1 MAAKTN
7 QTFSRARDLAVHP
20 RTRKIAIWLVCIV
33 VLVGVLVGLVAP
45 PLLRSKIAGDLS
57 QKFHREVTIEQIRLN
72 PYAMTATVRGFLM
85 KERQSQATAVSLDE
99 LHINLELQSIY
110 RLSPVIKELRL
121 VKPYVNL
128 VRGEDYKYNFQDII
142 DDFTSGPSGGPTP
155 RFALN
160 NIQLIDGRIE
170 FDDRPE
176 QTKHL
181 ISSINI
187 GVPFISS
194 LPSYT
199 DIFVRPSFSANING
213 APLQIGGASKPFHS
227 SHESTV
233 DLDIDKLQINKYLEY
248 SPLGLN
254 FKVPSG
260 ELNGKLNA
268 SFKTAK
274 NSPSVF
280 TITGNLAL
288 TELAVEKSGGAPVG
302 KIANLEVIIDA
313 IEIFNNKSVLK
324 SIKADGL
331 ELHLVRQ
338 RDGSLNTADLVTT
351 SPKTTSSEPKKDSKP
366 FGYEITDILIESGTL
381 HFIDETL
388 QRPYKT
394 RLDNV
399 RIAVKGLTNEPAKQA
414 DIEVSFESDAK
425 ERVSHNGKIQLTP
438 FLAEGKLDLEGFNP
452 GNLSPYYQNAL
463 ALEIKE
469 GLLDLTT
476 QYRFDSKDD
485 GSELKLTNLNANL
498 RTVRLD
504 LPGHPEP
511 LWRIPSLVIKDGSVD
526 VSGKTVV
533 IGAIEGKG
541 GNGYIQREKDGTLNY
556 ARIVKAQTSAP
567 PVKEPV
573 KKDETEW
580 KVEAKQIALD
590 SFKIDIDDRGAATP
604 AKFTLSD
611 LFVRIDNF
619 SNQKNQPGKA
629 RLRARINKSGSLRL
643 NGTAGSNP
651 VAAKFAVEAHDI
663 DVLSLQPYLGD
674 QVNFLLTGGRV
685 STKGSFT
692 LATGGTG
699 PAKANYQG
707 GIELYDFASIEKGN
721 KQDLVKW
728 KNLGLHQFEF
738 NSEPLQVRIGE
749 IDIGDFYS
757 RLIIGPDGKINLQNL
772 TTPKEEKED
781 AGAPQTA
788 TAPATDTAATEKRVT
803 IGKINLH
810 GGNINFSDFLV
821 KPNYS
826 ANLTDV
832 QGTISELKPE
842 APGDID
848 IQAKLDGAAPVD
860 IDGKINPLGK
870 ELFLDIVADARE
882 IEMNPFSPYSGKYV
896 GYGIEKGKLSFN
908 VKYKVENRQL
918 TAQNKIILNQ
928 LTFGERIESPQAT
941 KLPVLLA
948 VSLLKDRNG
957 VIDIDLPIS
966 GSLDDPQFSVGG
978 IVLRLV
984 TNIITRAVTAPF
996 ALLGSVFGGGGGSS
1010 GEELSY
1016 IEFDNGRASLS
1027 QTAQSK
1033 IETLAKAMNN
1043 RPALRLELSG
1053 RADPSTDL
1061 EGLKRASIDRKVKA
1075 QKLKEL
1081 SGKGQ
1086 APKSVDE
1093 VQIESSE
1100 YPQYLREAYRQESF
1114 PKPRNAI
1121 GLVRD
1126 LPVIE
1131 MEKLMMQH
1139 ATAGDEDLR
1148 QLANQR
1154 AQTVRDALVST
1165 GQVSADRLSVVAG
1178 KPLTAEE
1185 KANLKG
1191 KPNRVDFSLR

>member
-1 MAAKTN
+1 
-7 QTFSRARDLAVHP
+7 V
-20 RTRKIAIWLVCIV
+20 
-33 VLVGVLVGLVAP
+33 
-45 PLLRSKIAGDLS
+45 
-57 QKFHREVTIEQIRLN
+57 
-72 PYAMTATVRGFLM
+72 
-85 KERQSQATAVSLDE
+85 
-99 LHINLELQSIY
+99 
-110 RLSPVIKELRL
+110 
-121 VKPYVNL
+121 
-128 VRGEDYKYNFQDII
+128 
-142 DDFTSGPSGGPTP
+142 
-155 RFALN
+155 
-160 NIQLIDGRIE
+160 
-170 FDDRPE
+170 
-176 QTKHL
+176 
-181 ISSINI
+181 
-187 GVPFISS
+187 
-194 LPSYT
+194 
-199 DIFVRPSFSANING
+199 
-213 APLQIGGASKPFHS
+213 
-227 SHESTV
+227 
-233 DLDIDKLQINKYLEY
+233 
-248 SPLGLN
+248 
-254 FKVPSG
+254 
-260 ELNGKLNA
+260 
-268 SFKTAK
+268 
-274 NSPSVF
+274 
-280 TITGNLAL
+280 
-288 TELAVEKSGGAPVG
+288 
-302 KIANLEVIIDA
+302 
-313 IEIFNNKSVLK
+313 
-324 SIKADGL
+324 
-331 ELHLVRQ
+331 
-338 RDGSLNTADLVTT
+338 
-351 SPKTTSSEPKKDSKP
+351 
-366 FGYEITDILIESGTL
+366 
-381 HFIDETL
+381 
-388 QRPYKT
+388 
-394 RLDNV
+394 
-399 RIAVKGLTNEPAKQA
+399 AVKGLTNEPAKQA

-788 TAPATDTAATEKRVT
+788 TAPDTDTAATEKRVT